1 MTNDHPNKIMVVEDE
16 FVIAMDLQH
25 MLEDEG
31 YEVLGP
37 HVSVSEALCDLADDL
52 RMPDAAVL
60 DVQLDGEDVMLLAEQ
75 LRLRNIPIVFH
86 SGHAKPEDL
95 EKRFP
100 GSFFCAKPCSAE
112 RLTQTIA
119 RATQT

>member
-1 MTNDHPNKIMVVEDE
+1 MVVEDE

-25 MLEDEG
+25 MLEDKG
-31 YEVLGP
+31 YQVLGP
-37 HVSVSEALCDLADDL
+37 HVSVSEALCDLADE
-52 RMPDAAVL
+52 RQMPDAAVL

-75 LRLRNIPIVFH
+75 LRLRNVPIVFH

-95 EKRFP
+95 EQRFP

-119 RATQT
+119 QATDD